1 MLMKRVELTSFCGF
15 LNGAMYWDYK
25 VSATSAGSVISLSLV
40 FFFLRRTWMLFICPA
55 VGSLN

>member
-40 FFFLRRTWMLFICPA
+40 FFFFSEELGCCLF
-55 VGSLN
+55 VQL